1 MDKFPI
7 AEVYWGDA
15 WIDSKDYSLNDA
27 KKLKPIQRKTVGY
40 LINKTEDALILVTDL
55 FLKASAWIAINIS
68 ALSRRAIAKRCLNV
82 R

>member
-7 AEVYWGDA
+7 AEGYWGDA

-55 FLKASAWIAINIS
+55 FLNEKDTVNTTMVIPLGMVSEWYQIGD
-68 ALSRRAIAKRCLNV
+68 
-82 R
+82 